1 MLWIDENLYDISNN
15 YDYVIRVQN
24 SIVSSRMKKR
34 VPNYFSL
41 TGIPPYMRNKIFN
54 FQFIDLPEVDD
65 FTQIVNELLSDN
77 LDRYSRLIAYRNY
90 DLWELYWGI
99 SSLNESEK
107 VHRSFYTRSGVEGY
121 ISGIAELSY
130 DINKEMF
137 EEERKYESSI
147 LADDIY
153 KKLKLLYTLKRGS
166 DALRKYLYS
175 SRMEKVLVRVLQK
188 EKQ

>member
-1 MLWIDENLYDISNN
+1 M
-15 YDYVIRVQN
+15 
-24 SIVSSRMKKR
+24 
-34 VPNYFSL
+34 
-41 TGIPPYMRNKIFN
+41 
-54 FQFIDLPEVDD
+54 
-65 FTQIVNELLSDN
+65 
-77 LDRYSRLIAYRNY
+77 
-90 DLWELYWGI
+90 
-99 SSLNESEK
+99 NESEK

-121 ISGIAELSY
+121 ISGIAELPY

-137 EEERKYESSI
+137 EGERNLESSI
-147 LADDIY
+147 LVSDIY